1 MALENCLYQIIGL
14 NSKYFL
20 HRHEHPEH
28 FQYHVLHLLYKNSF
42 DLMQLH
48 NVNISA
54 SAKTKTIDKVRE
66 PIPKLQKETF
76 KKMFIEDKM
85 YSALPNLETW
95 LQTKF
100 QTLVKFMGQK

>member
-1 MALENCLYQIIGL
+1 MERNY
-14 NSKYFL
+14 
-20 HRHEHPEH
+20 
-28 FQYHVLHLLYKNSF
+28 

-54 SAKTKTIDKVRE
+54 SAKTKTIDTVRE
-66 PIPKLQKETF
+66 PVPKLQKETF

-95 LQTKF
+95 LQTNIKF
-100 QTLVKFMGQK
+100 R